1 TAWRASST
9 ELITPSVGPGG
20 PTRCESIEF
29 QPLVGS
35 AWPPVVAIDLPA
47 AKIRGP
53 LHQALVDRVAQMRRH
68 LAAEVAHAGEPG
80 AQGLAGV
87 ADRAQGVVDRI
98 EPEPFGIA
106 LRARLAAQ
114 VHVQVGPAGQAAA
127 AGQVDG

>member
-1 TAWRASST
+1 
-9 ELITPSVGPGG
+9 VGLAARVADRLAGG
-20 PTRCESIEF
+20 ADPR
-29 QPLVGS
+29 
-35 AWPPVVAIDLPA
+35 
-47 AKIRGP
+47 P
-53 LHQALVDRVAQMRRH
+53 LHQALVDRVAQRRGH
-68 LAAEVAHAGEPG
+68 LAAEVAHAGDPG

-127 AGQVDG
+127 AGQVDGPAAVRGRDPARLHRADAAVLYGDRVRA